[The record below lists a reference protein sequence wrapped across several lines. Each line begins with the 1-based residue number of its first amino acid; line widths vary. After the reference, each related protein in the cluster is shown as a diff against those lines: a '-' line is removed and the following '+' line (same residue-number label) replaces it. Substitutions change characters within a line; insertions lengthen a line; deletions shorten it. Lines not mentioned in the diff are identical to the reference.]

1 MEKAVVIANPA
12 ASQFTGG
19 AHRDVMA
26 ILNRHFE
33 VEAIWPAS
41 GTDATRACRDAVDR
55 GTSLVI
61 AMGGDGMVNH
71 VAQGLVGTASGLGII
86 PVGTTNVIARVF
98 SIPGSAQKAARMLA
112 QHRPPQPVGIIRLD
126 LTHGSVE
133 STHYSVF
140 ACGLG
145 LDADVVIEADKDP
158 YRKYRFG
165 SVHYARTA
173 LGVALG
179 SFPKKR
185 PHITVTDSE
194 REALVTAVVFQF
206 RDVYTYFGR
215 LPLVLSTERPDP
227 VSALLVGRLK
237 RRRVPLIAARIFAR
251 RDLGELAEAEIWKNA
266 VEVSARADPPVA
278 AQADGESLGMVD
290 AARFTWMPEA
300 LNVYRGPSSG

>member
-26 ILNRHFE
+26 ILNRHFA

-41 GTDATRACRDAVDR
+41 GTDATSACREAVDS
-55 GTSLVI
+55 GASLVI

-71 VAQGLVGTASGLGII
+71 VAQGLVGKDAGLGII

-98 SIPGSAQKAARMLA
+98 SIPKSAQKAARMLA
-112 QHRPPQPVGIIRLD
+112 QHPPPESVGVVRID

-133 STHYSVF
+133 STHYSIF

-158 YRKYRFG
+158 YRKYRLG
-165 SVHYARTA
+165 SLHYARTA
-173 LGVALG
+173 FSVALR

-185 PHITVTDSE
+185 PHITITDSE
-194 REALVTAVVFQF
+194 REALASAIVFQF
-206 RDVYTYFGR
+206 REVYTFFGR
-215 LPLVLSTERPDP
+215 LPLVLSRVPPDP

-237 RRRVPLIAARIFAR
+237 RHRVPLIAARIFAR
-251 RDLGELAEAEIWKNA
+251 RDLGELEEADLWEGA
-266 VEVSARADPPVA
+266 VDVSARADPPVA

-290 AARFTWMPEA
+290 AARFTWIPEA